1 MIPVRG
7 AQAASLLG
15 LAASRN
21 ELCLNRWP
29 TSFTTPHM
37 LRNAHERR
45 FTVEQA
51 MLTIDKPARILKTPP
66 RRGNHGGTIWLFF
79 RAFGNR
85 ILVAVAEV
93 KNNECWII
101 TAYWEEG
108 R

>member
-1 MIPVRG
+1 MAYKFHDTSHVAKRARERG
-7 AQAASLLG
+7 FS
-15 LAASRN
+15 
-21 ELCLNRWP
+21 
-29 TSFTTPHM
+29 
-37 LRNAHERR
+37 
-45 FTVEQA
+45 VKQA
-51 MLTIDKPARILKTPP
+51 MLAIDQPASILKTPP
-66 RRGNHGGTIWLFF
+66 RRGNHGGMIWLFF